1 MGRGKALTHLMIDE
15 AAFIEGLE
23 QAWVSA
29 WPTISVNGS
38 VIVFSTPNGQSN
50 FFYDLYNKA
59 DKKENE
65 FNPIKLDWTVDPT
78 RDEAWYKTTTS
89 GMSKRQ
95 FAQEF
100 NCLSGN
106 ARIFTKDGYKE
117 IKDIKLNDEVLTHK
131 GRFKKVIKLY
141 KNTVN
146 SEDVM
151 TVSSPLSKNY
161 SFEITKNHPIL
172 TAEKT
177 KNIFK
182 KCVNIKNY
190 IKNNSYQTSW
200 KTLNELDL
208 ECVVKTF
215 QNGIFPKYEISHIEK
230 NEKFDLMKF
239 NIHSFFDDDNIKFL
253 KQNKPNKR
261 FINLNYDFGKF
272 LGLFL
277 GDGYYCDGYKKIGF
291 SFHSNEN
298 DLIDFVKS
306 FFQKYN
312 IKFHISEKIKYNTPV
327 KCTHILTTNKFIIEL
342 MKYFINGQY
351 CYEKFLK
358 NICFDLDKKVIKG
371 IIDGLWMAD
380 AYHKPTTK
388 NVLSITSEKLIY
400 QIRILMSNF
409 DCITRLDEKKYQY
422 YDKIQYLLELNGTE
436 YKNIDICTEHGLN
449 RKIGSRTIFAN
460 GIWWGSPW
468 YQKYNKT
475 EKIDV
480 YNIEVEE
487 DNSYCTLGLI
497 VHNCNFLMSGDTVI
511 DPEDILRIKNELI
524 EFRKDFPSLPAYLG
538 VTRKT
543 WTWEDSD
550 PSRDYLISCDV
561 ARGDGEDYSTF
572 VIIDISTF
580 KTVGTYKDKIKTDD
594 FAEWIYQVGEEYN
607 NALVIVEN
615 NTYGWGVLQKLI
627 SMKYPNIFYTDKKT
641 MELIE
646 GYIDENRN
654 DIVPG
659 FPTNPKT
666 RNLVITTLEE
676 CIRNKKITIYCPRI
690 IEELESFIW
699 ERGKP
704 QAKRGKNDDLV
715 MALAIACFVKEV
727 TYSKFEKTAN
737 LNKLFLKSFG
747 TVKKS
752 LNLSMPGDYGYR
764 VENSIVGQENNVN
777 LVKHTFLDEKTMRE
791 ILGRP
796 KKPETQVLKK
806 YFNPFIKI

>member
-1 MGRGKALTHLMIDE
+1 MSNELNQVFKNATDQKNFYLKELRRCKDPVYFISNYIHILTPKAQGGSSKFNLWDFQKDCIKDFEENRFNVVLKSRQIGMSTLVSSYIIWLMLFHKNRNILIVSIKREDSAELINKIKYAYEFLPSWIKNISKPKSDNVHTFELDNYSKVSASSTTENMGRGKALTHLMIDE

-23 QAWVSA
+23 AAWVSA

-100 NCLSGN
+100 GAS
-106 ARIFTKDGYKE
+106 
-117 IKDIKLNDEVLTHK
+117 
-131 GRFKKVIKLY
+131 
-141 KNTVN
+141 
-146 SEDVM
+146 
-151 TVSSPLSKNY
+151 
-161 SFEITKNHPIL
+161 
-172 TAEKT
+172 
-177 KNIFK
+177 
-182 KCVNIKNY
+182 
-190 IKNNSYQTSW
+190 
-200 KTLNELDL
+200 
-208 ECVVKTF
+208 
-215 QNGIFPKYEISHIEK
+215 
-230 NEKFDLMKF
+230 
-239 NIHSFFDDDNIKFL
+239 
-253 KQNKPNKR
+253 
-261 FINLNYDFGKF
+261 
-272 LGLFL
+272 
-277 GDGYYCDGYKKIGF
+277 
-291 SFHSNEN
+291 
-298 DLIDFVKS
+298 
-306 FFQKYN
+306 
-312 IKFHISEKIKYNTPV
+312 
-327 KCTHILTTNKFIIEL
+327 
-342 MKYFINGQY
+342 
-351 CYEKFLK
+351 
-358 NICFDLDKKVIKG
+358 
-371 IIDGLWMAD
+371 
-380 AYHKPTTK
+380 
-388 NVLSITSEKLIY
+388 
-400 QIRILMSNF
+400 
-409 DCITRLDEKKYQY
+409 
-422 YDKIQYLLELNGTE
+422 
-436 YKNIDICTEHGLN
+436 
-449 RKIGSRTIFAN
+449 
-460 GIWWGSPW
+460 
-468 YQKYNKT
+468 
-475 EKIDV
+475 
-480 YNIEVEE
+480 
-487 DNSYCTLGLI
+487 
-497 VHNCNFLMSGDTVI
+497 FLMSGDTVI
-511 DPEDILRIKNELI
+511 DPEDIERIKKQLNEFKILN
-524 EFRKDFPSLPAYLG
+524 PSLPAYLG

-543 WTWEDSD
+543 WIWEDSD

-764 VENSIVGQENNVN
+764 VENSIIGQENKINIS
-777 LVKHTFLDEKTMRE
+777 KHTFLDEKTMRE